1 VRVSRGDS
9 QGTRKWFARDNEQE
23 RLLLKKAHCSLL
35 LKIAKVKSVSY
46 IVLIANPLLIFFPT
60 HRSLVEKCANICQRG
75 PKLLNKSVGFLLGLY

>member
-46 IVLIANPLLIFFPT
+46 IVLIANPLLIF
-60 HRSLVEKCANICQRG
+60 
-75 PKLLNKSVGFLLGLY
+75 LLSVIEQYYTRYELLLL

>member
-23 RLLLKKAHCSLL
+23 RLLMKKAHCSLL

-46 IVLIANPLLIFFPT
+46 HRIDSKPFVNFF
-60 HRSLVEKCANICQRG
+60 
-75 PKLLNKSVGFLLGLY
+75 

>member
-1 VRVSRGDS
+1 MRVSRGDS

-46 IVLIANPLLIFFPT
+46 HRIDSKPFVNFFKLSVIEQYYTRYELL
-60 HRSLVEKCANICQRG
+60 
-75 PKLLNKSVGFLLGLY
+75 LL

>member
-1 VRVSRGDS
+1 MRVSRRDS

-23 RLLLKKAHCSLL
+23 RLLMKKAHCSLL
-35 LKIAKVKSVSY
+35 LKIAEVKSVSY
-46 IVLIANPLLIFFPT
+46 HRIDSKPFVYFFPT

>member
-1 VRVSRGDS
+1 MRVSRGDS

-46 IVLIANPLLIFFPT
+46 HRIDSKPFVNGQIDIVMDDLEDG
-60 HRSLVEKCANICQRG
+60 R
-75 PKLLNKSVGFLLGLY
+75 

>member
-1 VRVSRGDS
+1 MRVSRGDS

-46 IVLIANPLLIFFPT
+46 IVLIANPLLIF
-60 HRSLVEKCANICQRG
+60 L
-75 PKLLNKSVGFLLGLY
+75 KLSVIEQ

>member
-1 VRVSRGDS
+1 MRVSRGDS

-46 IVLIANPLLIFFPT
+46 HRIDSKPFVNFFSHPPLPSREMCKHL
-60 HRSLVEKCANICQRG
+60 SKGA
-75 PKLLNKSVGFLLGLY
+75 